1 MKRLA
6 CAGVLAAFAFGGVL
20 WAADHTTDSLD
31 VVKTNVTAG
40 KAVIVDVRE
49 AGEWGD
55 GHLKGAKHVALSNL
69 KAGVPAEKLR
79 ATLPPG
85 SIVYLHCASG
95 RRCLAAADLL
105 KGKGYDVRPLRDG
118 FDGLVK
124 AGFEPAK

>member
-1 MKRLA
+1 MKRPGLA
-6 CAGVLAAFAFGGVL
+6 GLLAVFAFGGVL
-20 WAADHTTDSLD
+20 WAADHTTDSHD
-31 VVKTNVTAG
+31 VVKRNVAAG

-55 GHLKGAKHVALSNL
+55 GHLRGAKHVALSDLKSGPPADRL
-69 KAGVPAEKLR
+69 KAA
-79 ATLPPG
+79 APPG
-85 SIVYLHCASG
+85 TIVYLHCASG

-118 FDGLVK
+118 FDALVK

>member
-6 CAGVLAAFAFGGVL
+6 SAGVLAAFAFGGVL

-31 VVKTNVTAG
+31 VVKKNVTTG

-79 ATLPPG
+79 AALPPG
-85 SIVYLHCASG
+85 TIVYLHCASG
-95 RRCLAAADLL
+95 RRCLVAADLL
-105 KGKGYDVRPLRDG
+105 QGKGYDVRPLRDG

>member
-1 MKRLA
+1 MKRLTF
-6 CAGVLAAFAFGGVL
+6 AGVLSAVAFGGML

-31 VVKTNVTAG
+31 VVKKNVTTG

-49 AGEWGD
+49 AGEWGG
-55 GHLKGAKHVALSNL
+55 GHLKGAKHIALSDL

-79 ATLPPG
+79 AALPPG
-85 SIVYLHCASG
+85 TIVYLHCASG

-105 KGKGYDVRPLRDG
+105 QGKGYDVRPLRDG

-124 AGFEPAK
+124 AGFEPTK